1 MEILKNN
8 GDMEM
13 EKRVYN
19 FSAGPAV
26 LPLPA
31 MEEAQRDLLALP
43 GAGAS
48 ILEISHRSKT
58 FQAIIDGAEQNLRNL
73 LAIPDDYQVLFLQGG
88 AQMQFAMVPINFLRN
103 SGKSADYI
111 LTGSWGKKAIKEA
124 RTQGDARVAWDG
136 DAVELR
142 RIPRPDELDLDP
154 DAAYVHI
161 TSNETIQGV
170 QFPAEPDV
178 GDVPLVCDSSSDF
191 LCRPVPIERYGIL
204 YACAQK
210 NAGPAG
216 VTIVIIRNDL
226 VERVPGDLPSMLSYK
241 ALAGGKSLLNTPPC
255 FAVYMV
261 KLVTD
266 WLLKEIG
273 GLEAMHGR
281 NREKADLLYEAV
293 DQSGGFYRGHA
304 DPACRSIMNVTFRLP
319 DETLE
324 GQFLKEA
331 ESRGLAALKG
341 HRSVGGCRASIYN
354 AMPTEGVRALRDFM
368 LEFHEKHAG

>member
-1 MEILKNN
+1 
-8 GDMEM
+8 M

-58 FQAIIDGAEQNLRNL
+58 FQAIIDGAEQNLREL
-73 LAIPDDYQVLFLQGG
+73 LAIPDDYRVLFLQGG
-88 AQMQFAMVPINFLRN
+88 AQWQFAMVPINFLCN

-111 LTGSWGKKAIKEA
+111 LTGSWGKKAMKEA
-124 RTQGDARVAWDG
+124 RTQGEVRAAWDG

-142 RIPRPDELDLDP
+142 RIPRQDELDLDP

-178 GDVPLVCDSSSDF
+178 GDVPLVCDASSDF
-191 LCRPVPIERYGIL
+191 LCRPVAIERYGIL

-241 ALAGGKSLLNTPPC
+241 ALADAKSLLNTPPC
-255 FAVYMV
+255 FAVYLV

-273 GLEAMHGR
+273 GLERMHQR

-293 DQSGGFYRGHA
+293 DRSGGFYRGHA
-304 DPACRSIMNVTFRLP
+304 EPASRSIMNVTFRLP
-319 DETLE
+319 NETLE
-324 GQFLKEA
+324 GQFLEQA
-331 ESRGLAALKG
+331 ESRGLTALKG

-354 AMPTEGVRALRDFM
+354 AMPTDGVRALRDFM
-368 LEFHEKHAG
+368 LEFHEKHAE